1 MYLFYGECFTVGE
14 QNVSPASYG
23 STWEAAYLDVCA
35 ARLSGFDSHF
45 GSWPPPKYL
54 EVTGTNKLTS
64 GQSRRAQI
72 PQAPFDKQHVD

>member
-1 MYLFYGECFTVGE
+1 MGE

-23 STWEAAYLDVCA
+23 STWDAAYLYVCA

-54 EVTGTNKLTS
+54 EVTGTNKHPS
-64 GQSRRAQI
+64 GPSRRAQI